1 MRRLA
6 SPRVLLA
13 LVVLDLLL
21 QFFGL
26 WRSVGTNPALLAPT
40 GDALEYWDWAG
51 RIAAGEMVSDKPFM
65 SAPLY
70 PYFVGILRAFGGGM
84 MSLFVVQLLLRS
96 VTAWL
101 LARTAKSLFGHW
113 GFGLATGVLF
123 LWLEEPAY
131 YSVRILNSSLQLFML
146 ALLMEFVMRQR
157 RNMVDEKISSKT
169 SLLVGLGVTLG
180 LATLANPSLLITL
193 PFFAWWLGVRPPAL
207 RNTAITMAAC
217 LLVIATATWHNYL
230 AAAKWPG
237 GAEFIPIS
245 AQAGVTFHHGN
256 SAGATGIYKPIE
268 GVSQNRSKQNDDAYR
283 IAFAASGKERQ
294 EGWNYTSSY
303 FRKLGTDYLLANPG
317 QAVVLE
323 LRKLRWFFCGRN
335 YGDLYNIALEDR
347 DPGWPRPVPLPGGL
361 LQLGWLLPGAFVGLW
376 FLIRRDKRQAIP
388 FAALLLVVLF
398 VVMLFWYSPRYR
410 LPIAPI
416 AALLAPFGVYALA
429 AAVQRSSSLFVLALL
444 AILPGVALESWT
456 IASGFD
462 PLEDSRAQFELNA
475 GLNFIHQEQF
485 RNAIPRFQAALAL
498 DLETADIHTG
508 LAEAQVKIATEFDLK
523 KDYAQADAL
532 YLQAIQHYQRAT
544 EINPTKLDTWFSL
557 VSVLDYMKR
566 PQEALAAV
574 EQALL
579 EAAKQD
585 PSAMTERLQQMRT
598 RLLQSR

>member
-40 GDALEYWDWAG
+40 GDALEYWQWAG
-51 RIAAGEMVSDKPFM
+51 RIAAGEMISDKPFM

-70 PYFVGILRAFGGGM
+70 PYFVGVLRALGGGM

-96 VTAWL
+96 ATAWL

-113 GFGLATGVLF
+113 GFGLATAFLF

-131 YSVRILNSSLQLFML
+131 YSVRILNSSLQLFTL
-146 ALLMEFVMRQR
+146 ALLLECVMRQR
-157 RNMVDEKISSKT
+157 RNMLQQDAPSST
-169 SLLVGLGVTLG
+169 PLLLGLGACLG

-193 PFFAWWLGVRPPAL
+193 PFFAWWLGVRTAAL

-217 LLVIATATWHNYL
+217 LLVIAPATWHNFL
-230 AAAKWPG
+230 ASAKWPG
-237 GAEFIPIS
+237 GAEWIPIS

-256 SAGATGIYKPIE
+256 SEGAMGIYKPIE

-283 IAFAASGKERQ
+283 IAFAASGKERKQ
-294 EGWNYTSSY
+294 GWNYTSSY
-303 FRKLGTDYLLANPG
+303 FRKRGTDYLFANPG

-323 LRKLRWFFCGRN
+323 LRKLRWLFCGRN

-347 DPGWPRPVPLPGGL
+347 DDGWPRPVPLPGGL
-361 LQLGWLLPGAFVGLW
+361 LQLGWLLPGALVGLC

-388 FAALLLVVLF
+388 FAALLLVVPF
-398 VVMLFWYSPRYR
+398 VVLLFWYSPRYR
-410 LPIAPI
+410 LPIAPL

-429 AAVQRSSSLFVLALL
+429 AALQRSQSLLVLALL
-444 AILPGVALESWT
+444 AIFPGAVLEGWT
-456 IASGFD
+456 VASGFD

-475 GLNFIHQEQF
+475 GLNYIHQEQF
-485 RNAIPRFQAALAL
+485 RQAIPRFQAAL
-498 DLETADIHTG
+498 DHGLENADIHTG
-508 LAEAQVKIATEFDLK
+508 LAEAQVKIATEFDLQ
-523 KDYAQADAL
+523 KDYAQADSL
-532 YLQAIQHYQRAT
+532 YAEAIQHYQRAT

-574 EQALL
+574 EQALQ
-579 EAAKQD
+579 EAAKQE
-585 PSAMTERLQQMRT
+585 PSALTERLQQLHT
-598 RLLQSR
+598 RLQQAH